1 MKRKILVAAVCILT
15 MAGLTAC
22 GSSSVSYDKY
32 DLDEYIKVG
41 EYKGLSVAGYT
52 VKITDDEI
60 DTRIESELEE
70 AASAQEVAKGNTVK
84 EGDTVN
90 IDYVGKKDGKKFDG
104 GSAEGHELEIGS
116 GSFIDGFEEGLVGK
130 KIGDEVKLELTFPE
144 DYGEASLAGQD
155 VVFDVTINSATRMT
169 VPEYDLDYVKNT
181 TDYDSIADYEKAVKK
196 ELYKEKEAEEI
207 SKQQTELWSK
217 VLENTDVIQYPEKE
231 LDYYIEFNSNQIDE
245 MAESYGITR
254 KDMLENYE
262 FGSEEEFTAIN
273 EDSTKFQI
281 KQEMLIEYIAD
292 KEKLTYTEAE
302 VEKMKE
308 YYASIGY
315 DDVAM
320 EKQTGRKADAYIRLM
335 LLRQKVLDFLLD
347 NAKIK

>member
-1 MKRKILVAAVCILT
+1 MKNKLFVAVVCVLT

-22 GSSSVSYDKY
+22 GASVSYDKY

-52 VKITDDEI
+52 VKVTDDEV
-60 DTRIESELEE
+60 DARIKSDLEE
-70 AASAQEVAKGNTVK
+70 AASSQEVPKGSAVK

-104 GSAEGHELEIGS
+104 GSAEGYDLEIGS
-116 GSFIDGFEEGLVGK
+116 GSFIDGFEDGLIGK
-130 KIGDEVKLELTFPE
+130 KIGDKVKLDLTFPE

-169 VPEYDLDYVKNT
+169 VPEYGLDYVKNT
-181 TDYDSIADYEKAVKK
+181 TDYDSVAEYEKAVKK

-207 SKQQTELWSK
+207 SNQQTELWSK
-217 VLENTDVIQYPEKE
+217 VLEDTEVLQYPEKV
-231 LDYYIEFNSNQIDE
+231 LDYYIEFNSSQIDD
-245 MAESYGITR
+245 MAEQYGVSR
-254 KDMLENYE
+254 EDMLANYD
-262 FGSEEEFTAIN
+262 FGSEEEFAAVN
-273 EDSTKFQI
+273 EDSSKLRV

-292 KEKLTYTEAE
+292 KEDLKYTDEEAE
-302 VEKMKE
+302 EMI
-308 YYASIGY
+308 ASFEAMGY
-315 DDVAM
+315 DEATV
-320 EKQTGRKADAYIRLM
+320 KSQTGHDMDSYVRIE
-335 LLRQKVLDFLLD
+335 LLYQKVLEFLLE